1 MRFFTILGPLAQYPH
16 QIKKELLGLLVS
28 VVSLFC
34 LVLPLHAYANN
45 SLDNLLQEVESFT
58 RADRQ
63 ENKVRV
69 QTFSQSKAEQ
79 QALLNSAK
87 QRLEQADKQQVLLKS
102 QFDLQED
109 QLGELETLLKQ
120 RTGQLGEVFGVVKE
134 QSGEL
139 KELLHQSLVN
149 AQYPDRE
156 KALAFASSKAIPG
169 MDKLEILWF
178 QLQHEMTHSGKI
190 TRFDSKVA
198 ATDGQLSE
206 QSVLRIGTF
215 NAINQHGQFL
225 QWNAQQQQ
233 LSVLAGQPEQKAQT
247 DASAFYGGTGD
258 HLLVDVS
265 SGQLLSLIGQKPSWE
280 QQLHK
285 GGYVGYIILALG
297 LLGLLT
303 AAIKL
308 ISLSFVRFK
317 IRKQLNNPIPDANNP
332 LGRIL
337 LACQGRYSLEQLNNR
352 LDEALLKELPA
363 LESGQSILKLLAA
376 TAPLLGLL
384 GTVTGMIGTFQSIT
398 LFGTSDPKLMAGG
411 ISQALITTVFGLVV
425 AIPMLFSHGLL
436 SSQSRALLMILQ
448 EKSLAQLNL
457 GNSSDADKGG
467 DKKGSTNSSSKAA
480 NNRSHTHQ
488 DLTSKKGETA
498 GEALV

>member
-1 MRFFTILGPLAQYPH
+1 M
-16 QIKKELLGLLVS
+16 
-28 VVSLFC
+28 
-34 LVLPLHAYANN
+34 
-45 SLDNLLQEVESFT
+45 
-58 RADRQ
+58 
-63 ENKVRV
+63 
-69 QTFSQSKAEQ
+69 
-79 QALLNSAK
+79 
-87 QRLEQADKQQVLLKS
+87 
-102 QFDLQED
+102 
-109 QLGELETLLKQ
+109 
-120 RTGQLGEVFGVVKE
+120 
-134 QSGEL
+134 
-139 KELLHQSLVN
+139 
-149 AQYPDRE
+149 
-156 KALAFASSKAIPG
+156 
-169 MDKLEILWF
+169 
-178 QLQHEMTHSGKI
+178 
-190 TRFDSKVA
+190 
-198 ATDGQLSE
+198 
-206 QSVLRIGTF
+206 
-215 NAINQHGQFL
+215 
-225 QWNAQQQQ
+225 
-233 LSVLAGQPEQKAQT
+233 
-247 DASAFYGGTGD
+247 
-258 HLLVDVS
+258 VDVS